1 MAAKS
6 LWRARQFKVETVEI
20 KLKRLGKKRLKSFS
34 VELKEPVKTL
44 RDLIVQIV
52 DNEVDKFNKKL
63 DNANIITF
71 LTEQEIKEQSKDG
84 KVSFGELHNQTKVPK
99 DEATENALLAFKDG
113 LFVVFIDDK
122 EIKEIDE
129 VITLRD
135 NSEVL
140 FLRLTFLTGTYW

>member
-1 MAAKS
+1 M
-6 LWRARQFKVETVEI
+6 QTVEI

-63 DNANIITF
+63 DSANIITF
-71 LTEQEIKEQSKDG
+71 LTEQEIKEQSRDG
-84 KVSFGELHNQTKVPK
+84 KVSFGEFNNQTKAVK